1 MTLIPKFPC
10 NQCGACC
17 RHVDRAIET
26 QFLNRGDGICRH
38 YQVETKLCTIYATR
52 PLICQVERQY
62 ELNYQQLYSWQ
73 DFISLNREAC
83 LILEKL

>member
-1 MTLIPKFPC
+1 M
-10 NQCGACC
+10 
-17 RHVDRAIET
+17 
-26 QFLNRGDGICRH
+26 
-38 YQVETKLCTIYATR
+38 CTIYETR

-73 DFISLNREAC
+73 DFITLNREAC